1 MRPAKSWLIS
11 FSKANLCF
19 FCFLVIMAGA
29 AQPDVTVRT
38 ESLTIPTY
46 LPGEPEGNPIF
57 YFGRAYQGAKGPVY
71 PYPFLDVLTDVRVNK
86 SYKALLLENEYLKI
100 CVLPEIGG
108 RIFEAVDKTNGY
120 NFFYRQHVIKPA
132 LIGMLGAWISGGVE
146 WDIPHHHRA
155 TSFLPV
161 DWALTE
167 KPDGSKTIWVG
178 ETELR
183 HRMRWVVEL
192 TLRPGSSVLE
202 VSYRII
208 NRTPFAHSIL
218 CWANAAVHVNENY
231 QVIFPPST
239 TLAAFHGKNQF
250 SHWPVSREVY
260 NGVNYT
266 RGVDVSWWKNNPQPT
281 SFFAFESEEDFL
293 AGYDH
298 GRDAGVVFVGRHQ
311 DVPGKK
317 FWTWGTGSE
326 GRLWEKI
333 LTDSDGP
340 YLELMFGSFS
350 DNQPDYSWIHP
361 YEVKAFRQYWY
372 PVRALRGVKNAT
384 AAAACQL
391 DIQDGSR
398 AFIGFHSTSRHER
411 AKVVA
416 KAGEKTLLTRAIE
429 ISPERPFTEEIPLPP
444 GTGEES
450 MGIFLLT
457 ADGKELVSYR
467 PARRTEPPLPEPVSP
482 PPAPEEISTNEEL
495 CLAGQRLEQ
504 FHNPALEPYP
514 YYEEVLRRD
523 PEDSRANTALG
534 RLHLMRGKNQAA
546 EAKLRRAVAR
556 ISKNHTRPKDGE
568 PLYYLGLSLQAQ
580 GKEREAESAFGRAA
594 WSAAWSAAANY
605 HLAEMAAGRGDLEL
619 ALESVDRS
627 LVSNALNPKA
637 RWLRAGLL
645 RKIGRLQEAGREARE
660 SLSRDPLD
668 FWAGNELVLTA
679 LARGRNAEAALAL
692 ADLGA
697 GMRGS
702 VQNHLELAV
711 DYGRCGWYEEAA
723 QVLSRLAG
731 KRGGDFSH
739 PMLYYYLAFYSHH
752 LGKESDAHEYLY
764 KASRLPAGHCFPF
777 RLESIPVLRWAEAE
791 NAGDAR
797 APHYLGNLLFD
808 LMPEEA
814 IGEWERSRTL
824 DGFSAAVHRNLGIA
838 YARVRH
844 DLGAAVAS
852 LEKAIARDP
861 ADARL
866 FFEWNQL
873 ADLAGLAPETR
884 LEMLEKHHE
893 VVARRDDSLSGE
905 IALLV
910 ELGCYDRA
918 IELLRG
924 RHFRVWEGG
933 EGIHGT
939 YVDAH
944 IGRGQK
950 YLAEKKPGRAL
961 KDFESA
967 LEYPAHLEVAKPARG
982 GRSPEVFYLIGTA
995 CRALG
1000 KSGAARSAFEKSVAE
1015 PAGLS
1020 ESAYFQ
1026 GLSWQRLGRRKE
1038 AAAAFDQLIH
1048 SARESLAR
1056 SPDLDYFAK
1065 FGEKESAD
1073 RRQAYSHYLLGLGLR
1088 GNGREE
1094 EARAEFRKALEL
1106 YPHFSRARSRLAVS
1120 PPYE

>member
-1 MRPAKSWLIS
+1 LA
-11 FSKANLCF
+11 
-19 FCFLVIMAGA
+19 
-29 AQPDVTVRT
+29 
-38 ESLTIPTY
+38 
-46 LPGEPEGNPIF
+46 GEPEGNPIF

-71 PYPFLDVLTDVRVNK
+71 PYPFLDVLTDVRVDMA
-86 SYKALLLENEYLKI
+86 YKGLLLENEYLKI

-146 WDIPHHHRA
+146 WNIPHHHRA

-167 KPDGSKTIWVG
+167 GADGSKTVWVG

-183 HRMRWVVEL
+183 HRVRWIVGL
-192 TLRPGSSVLE
+192 TLRPGSSALE

-218 CWANAAVHVNENY
+218 CWANAAVHVNEDY

-250 SHWPVSREVY
+250 SRWPVSREVY
-260 NGVNYT
+260 NGVDYT
-266 RGVDVSWWKNNPQPT
+266 RGVDVSWWKNHPRPT
-281 SFFAFESEEDFL
+281 SFFAFESEGDFL

-298 GRDAGVVFVGRHQ
+298 GRDAGVIFVGRHQ

-350 DNQPDYSWIHP
+350 DNQPDYSWVHP

-372 PVRALRGVKNAT
+372 PVRGLRGVKNAT
-384 AAAACQL
+384 VAAACQL
-391 DIQDGSR
+391 DIRDGQR
-398 AFIGFHSTSRHER
+398 AFVGFHSTSRHER
-411 AKVVA
+411 ANAVV
-416 KAGEKTLLTRAIE
+416 KAGEKTLLARTIE
-429 ISPERPFTEEIPLPP
+429 ISPEQPFTEEIPLPP

-450 MGIFLLT
+450 LGIFLLT
-457 ADGKELVSYR
+457 AEGRELVSYR

-482 PPAPEEISTNEEL
+482 PPAVGEIPTNEEL
-495 CLAGQRLEQ
+495 YLAGQRLEQ
-504 FHNPALEPYP
+504 FHNPALEPDP
-514 YYEEVLRRD
+514 YYKEVLRRD

-534 RLHLMRGKNQAA
+534 RRHLMRGENQKA

-556 ISKNHTRPKDGE
+556 ISKNFTRPKDGE

-580 GKEREAESAFGRAA
+580 GKERDAESAFARAA
-594 WSAAWSAAANY
+594 WSSAWSAAANY
-605 HLAEMAAGRGDLEL
+605 HLAEMAAGRGELHL
-619 ALESVDRS
+619 ALEYADRS
-627 LVSNALNPKA
+627 LDTNALNPKA
-637 RWLRAGLL
+637 RCLRAGLF
-645 RKIGRLQEAGREARE
+645 RKMSLLQEAERAARE
-660 SLSRDPLD
+660 CLSEDPLD
-668 FWAGNELVLTA
+668 FWAANELILTA
-679 LARGRNAEAALAL
+679 FARGLSAEADRAL

-697 GMRGS
+697 MMRGA

-711 DYGRCGWYEEAA
+711 DYGRCGWYEEAVG
-723 QVLSRLAG
+723 VLSRLAG
-731 KRGGDFSH
+731 EKRGDSPH
-739 PMLYYYLAFYSHH
+739 PMLYYYLALYAHH
-752 LGKESDAHEYLY
+752 LGKEREAYEYLD
-764 KASRLPAGHCFPF
+764 KASRLPAKYCFPF
-777 RLESIPVLRWAEAE
+777 RLESIPALRWAEAE
-791 NAGDAR
+791 NPSDAR

-808 LMPEEA
+808 LRPDEA
-814 IGEWERSRTL
+814 IEEWERSRTL
-824 DGFSAAVHRNLGIA
+824 DESSAAVHRNLGIG
-838 YARVRH
+838 YARARR

-866 FFEWNQL
+866 FLEWNQL
-873 ADLAGLAPETR
+873 ADLAGLAPAAR

-893 VVARRDDSLSGE
+893 VVAERDDSLSAE

-910 ELGCYDRA
+910 ELGRYDRA

-924 RHFRVWEGG
+924 HHFRVWEGG
-933 EGIHGT
+933 EGTHGI

-944 IGRGQK
+944 LGRGRK
-950 YLAEKKPGRAL
+950 HLAEKEPARAL
-961 KDFESA
+961 KDFETA
-967 LEYPAHLEVAKPARG
+967 LKYPDHLEAARPLGG
-982 GRSPEVFYLIGTA
+982 GRAPEVFFLIGMA
-995 CRALG
+995 LRALG
-1000 KSGAARSAFEKSVAE
+1000 ESGAARSAFEKSVSE

-1026 GLSWQRLGRRKE
+1026 GLSWQQLGRRKE
-1038 AAAAFDQLIH
+1038 AAAVFDRLIS
-1048 SARESLAR
+1048 SARENLER
-1056 SPDLDYFAK
+1056 SPALDYFAK
-1065 FGEKESAD
+1065 FGEKESDERKRAH
-1073 RRQAYSHYLLGLGLR
+1073 SHYLLGLGLR
-1088 GNGREE
+1088 GNGREK
-1094 EARAEFRKALEL
+1094 EARAEFRKALEY
-1106 YPHFSRARSRLAVS
+1106 YPHFSRARRELADSS
-1120 PPYE
+1120 PDE